1 MINNIMKYK
10 SRKKKILD
18 VLCYMVL
25 IFGSIMMIVPFAW
38 MVSTSLKTA
47 EATFIMPPQWI
58 PDHITFSNYQKVTEV
73 FPMYKFMLNSVLV
86 SLCSTFGQLLFCSM
100 AAYAFARM
108 EFKGRDMIFLL
119 YLGTLMVPSQVTL
132 TPLFILMKKLE
143 LANTYRA
150 LILPGMFSAFGTFLM
165 RQFFLTIPK
174 SLEEAAFLD
183 GAGYLKVFFKI
194 ILPLSKTS
202 LATLGIFSF
211 MASWNDFLWPLI
223 ITSDVNHMTLPLG
236 LASLQ
241 GRYTTNWNILMAGTL
256 ISIIPILIVYI
267 FAQKY
272 FIKGITLTGI
282 KG

>member
-1 MINNIMKYK
+1 MIKDIMKCR
-10 SRKKKILD
+10 SRKKIILD
-18 VLCYMVL
+18 VLVYMIL
-25 IFGSIMMIVPFAW
+25 ILGSIIMIGPFAW
-38 MVSTSLKTA
+38 MLSTSLKSVD
-47 EATFIMPPQWI
+47 ATFIMPPQWI
-58 PDHITFSNYQKVTEV
+58 PKDITFINYQKVTEV
-73 FPMYKFMLNSVLV
+73 FPMYKFLANSIFV
-86 SLCSTFGQLLFCSM
+86 SVSSTLGQLLFCSM

-108 EFKGRDMIFLL
+108 EFKGRDALFLL

-132 TPLFILMKKLE
+132 TPLFILMKKLD

-174 SLEEAAFLD
+174 SLEEAAFID
-183 GAGYLKVFFKI
+183 GAGYIRVFFKI
-194 ILPLSKTS
+194 ILPLSKTA

-223 ITSDVNHMTLPLG
+223 ITSDIGHMTLPLG
-236 LASLQ
+236 LSSLQ
-241 GRYTTNWNILMAGTL
+241 GRWTTNWNILMAGTL
-256 ISIIPILIVYI
+256 ISIVPILIVYI

>member
-1 MINNIMKYK
+1 MIKDIMKCR
-10 SRKKKILD
+10 SRKKIILD
-18 VLCYMVL
+18 VLVYMIL
-25 IFGSIMMIVPFAW
+25 ILGSIIMIGPFAW
-38 MVSTSLKTA
+38 MLSTSLKSVD
-47 EATFIMPPQWI
+47 ATFIMPPQWI
-58 PDHITFSNYQKVTEV
+58 PKDITFINYQKVAEV
-73 FPMYKFMLNSVLV
+73 FPMYKFLLNSIFV
-86 SLCSTFGQLLFCSM
+86 SVSSTLGQLLFCSM

-108 EFKGRDMIFLL
+108 EFKGRDALFLL

-132 TPLFILMKKLE
+132 TPLFILMKKLD

-174 SLEEAAFLD
+174 SLEEAAFID
-183 GAGYLKVFFKI
+183 GAGYIRVFFKI
-194 ILPLSKTS
+194 ILSLSKTA

-223 ITSDVNHMTLPLG
+223 ITSDIGHMTLPLG
-236 LASLQ
+236 LSSLQ
-241 GRYTTNWNILMAGTL
+241 GRWTTNWNILMAGTL
-256 ISIIPILIVYI
+256 ISIVPILIVYI

>member
-1 MINNIMKYK
+1 MINSIMIYK
-10 SRKKKILD
+10 SRKKIILD
-18 VLCYMVL
+18 TLCYIVL
-25 IFGSIMMIVPFAW
+25 IFGSIMMIAPFAW
-38 MVSTSLKTA
+38 MLSTSLKTA
-47 EATFIMPPQWI
+47 EATFVMPPQWI
-58 PDHITFSNYQKVTEV
+58 PKHIAFSNYQKVTEV
-73 FPMYKFMLNSVLV
+73 FPMYKFLLNSILV
-86 SLCSTFGQLLFCSM
+86 SLSSTFGQILLCSM

-108 EFKGRDMIFLL
+108 EFKGRDTIFLL

-132 TPLFILMKKLE
+132 TPLFILMQKLE

-150 LILPGMFSAFGTFLM
+150 LILPGMFSVFGTFLM

-174 SLEEAAFLD
+174 SLEEAAFID
-183 GAGYLKVFFKI
+183 GAGYLRVFFKI
-194 ILPLSKTS
+194 ILPLSKTA

-236 LASLQ
+236 LSSLQ
-241 GRYTTNWNILMAGTL
+241 GRWTTNWNILMAGTL
-256 ISIIPILIVYI
+256 ISIVPILIVYI

>member
-1 MINNIMKYK
+1 MINDIMKYR
-10 SRKKKILD
+10 SRKKIILD
-18 VLCYMVL
+18 VLVYMIL
-25 IFGSIMMIVPFAW
+25 ILGSIIMIGPFAW
-38 MVSTSLKTA
+38 MLSTSLKTVD
-47 EATFIMPPQWI
+47 ATFIMPPEWI
-58 PDHITFSNYQKVTEV
+58 PKDITFSNYLKITEI
-73 FPMYKFMLNSVLV
+73 FPMYKFLLNSIFV
-86 SLCSTFGQLLFCSM
+86 SVSSTLGQLLFCSM

-108 EFKGRDMIFLL
+108 EFKGRDALFLL

-132 TPLFILMKKLE
+132 TPLFILMKKLD

-174 SLEEAAFLD
+174 SLEEAAFID
-183 GAGYLKVFFKI
+183 GAGYIRVFFKI
-194 ILPLSKTS
+194 ILPLSKTA

-223 ITSDVNHMTLPLG
+223 ITSDIGHMTLPLG
-236 LASLQ
+236 LSSLQ
-241 GRYTTNWNILMAGTL
+241 GRWTTNWNILMAGTL